1 MKRIF
6 SNYKSYIVCLIVIVG
21 AIVIVNTMKNSYAA
35 VSDSAIDK
43 SNVISSTFSTNYTS
57 TNVNYIGDAG
67 ASAEFKSIFATP
79 KSLKTSDNKKALYL
93 FIKNQDIATNE
104 KLFEHLQ
111 DNPTKINDRGLS
123 YIIAHGYNEVNN
135 INTVFTNSTYK
146 NSYGTLSDAVKQQ
159 YVTQMAIWL
168 YVYKNK
174 SSFTDYCKN
183 GACDF
188 STSNGT
194 AIASLSANEVTSL
207 IETLG
212 KKTDYKWLNYILKLV
227 EEANTYKANT
237 NVDPKMKNLSVDFN
251 LNADYTKLISGIIT
265 PVSQSDN
272 SNYMYYSVSI
282 KDENNYGAYIVDE
295 ENNKITNMT
304 KMSGSFKVVIPLK
317 EDVTT
322 MNLSSVV
329 VTITGKYV
337 YTASTYAFRVTK
349 DIDKHSNFSDVLQG
363 VETTTTSVSFKA
375 PNFTKISKLDAAN
388 GKELPGATLVI
399 TKKDNDSFKEEWV
412 STEEPH
418 YSFLDNGKYQLC
430 ETIAPKGY
438 KKKEE
443 CIDFEVDGTKVVGVT
458 MKNEVEI
465 ENTGATSSKTLI
477 IIGSLVLILGAGTI
491 VLVKKT
497 SKKNA
502 I

>member
-1 MKRIF
+1 MKKIF
-6 SNYKSYIVCLIVIVG
+6 SNYKSYIVCLIIIAG
-21 AIVIVNTMKNSYAA
+21 AFVVVHTMKNSYA
-35 VSDSAIDK
+35 VPDSAIDK
-43 SNVISSTFSTNYTS
+43 SNVISSTFSTNYSNNT
-57 TNVNYIGDAG
+57 VNYIGDAG
-67 ASAEFKSIFATP
+67 AAAEYKNIFIVP

-104 KLFEHLQ
+104 KLFELLQ

-174 SSFTDYCKN
+174 SSFTSYCQN

-188 STSNGT
+188 STSDGT
-194 AIASLSANEVTSL
+194 AIALLSADEVTSL

-212 KKTDYKWLNYILKLV
+212 KKTDYKWLNYIIKLV
-227 EEANTYKANT
+227 EEAEAYKAST

-251 LNADYTKLISGIIT
+251 LNADYTKLISSTIT
-265 PVSQSDN
+265 PESKSDN

-329 VTITGKYV
+329 VKITGKYV
-337 YTASTYAFRVTK
+337 YTSSTYAFRVTK

-363 VETTTTSVSFKA
+363 VETTTTSVSFVA
-375 PNFTKISKLDAAN
+375 PNFTKISKWDVAK
-388 GKELPGATLVI
+388 GKELPGATLVV
-399 TKKDNDSFKEEWV
+399 TKKDDDNFKEEWV

-430 ETIAPKGY
+430 ETIAPPGY
-438 KKKEE
+438 IKKEE

-458 MKNEVEI
+458 MENFP
-465 ENTGATSSKTLI
+465 NTGAKGSNNLL
-477 IIGSLVLILGAGTI
+477 IIGSIILVLGAGTI
-491 VLVKKT
+491 VLV
-497 SKKNA
+497 SKKQKDVK
-502 I
+502 